1 METEKIGDT
10 AMQANSLKTILESN
24 HIEITIEFNT
34 NSITFILS
42 NIFSILLKTNVK
54 MGKWQIFYFLT

>member
-1 METEKIGDT
+1 METEKIEDT
-10 AMQANSLKTILESN
+10 VIQANSLKTILEKN
-24 HIEITIEFNT
+24 HIEITIEFHT